1 MASEAR
7 KALRAARAALAANER
22 EDKSWGIHWET
33 DEFLRLNHAVCEAE
47 RLYSW
52 RDDVREIL
60 DRFRYRKVS

>member
-47 RLYSW
+47 RHVSW
-52 RDDVREIL
+52 RDDFREIL